1 MENIIDENTA
11 LRHYFPLPAH
21 LYYMDI
27 DCLKTVAHEE
37 EQGHNLTG
45 LINAL
50 YVQGYLDLDRLLN
63 CTWKEICQAR
73 RIGVKKHELL
83 ISLLERIS
91 ADPKIIEKHKI
102 APAVAMH
109 TEKEI
114 GESTSKKIIRKYN
127 ETYVDLMKVQEA
139 AEKEVR
145 LQKIKD
151 RLREMGMIH

>member
-91 ADPKIIEKHKI
+91 ADPKTIENHKI
-102 APAVAMH
+102 APTVIVRN
-109 TEKEI
+109 EKDI
-114 GESTSKKIIRKYN
+114 GELTLNNFIGKYKEN
-127 ETYVDLMKVQEA
+127 PVDLLKVQEINEREA
-139 AEKEVR
+139 R
-145 LQKIKD
+145 LKKIKD